1 MSLLFKHLLGRKS
14 VIACWDGLESLTASD
29 LIAVVMGV
37 YGALICHVWVSTS
50 FSETTESRGVKI
62 GRKSPQRGN
71 GYWAHKIFTTLR
83 IGDKQVKDKTEA

>member
-1 MSLLFKHLLGRKS
+1 
-14 VIACWDGLESLTASD
+14 
-29 LIAVVMGV
+29 MGV

-83 IGDKQVKDKTEA
+83 TGDKQVKEKQRHKQALIKAVAMSYE